1 MPRAEHTE
9 PPAFDILGFGAVAV
23 DDLIYVDEYP
33 PAERKVRVRHRRRQ
47 CGGLTGTALVAAARL
62 GSNCAYVG
70 MLGNDE
76 LSQIVADG
84 FAREGID
91 LAHCARS
98 DDARPA
104 HSTIIVD
111 ESRQTR
117 TIFAS
122 LDGPIGAHPSEPD
135 ESLIRTAGVLLIDHH
150 GLKGTL
156 RAVKIGR
163 AAGVPV
169 VSDIERIPEPSFEA
183 LLDLVGHL
191 IISERFAKEL
201 TGAENPAVAA
211 RSLWRN
217 DREAVVVTC
226 GDRGCWY
233 LDAST
238 DCDAHHCPAFSIDV
252 VDTTGCGDVF
262 HGAYA
267 AALAEGQELPDRVV
281 LASATA
287 ALKATKRGGQAGIP
301 TRQSV
306 EQFLTERGETR

>member
-1 MPRAEHTE
+1 MPKPEITE
-9 PPAFDILGFGAVAV
+9 PPEFDILGFGAVAV
-23 DDLIYVDEYP
+23 DDLIYVDQYP
-33 PAERKVRVRHRRRQ
+33 PAERKVRVRHRLRQ

-76 LSQIVADG
+76 LSLTVADN
-84 FAREGID
+84 FAEEGID
-91 LAHCARS
+91 LSHCVRR
-98 DDARPA
+98 DDARAA

-111 ESRQTR
+111 ESRGTR

-122 LDGPIGAHPSEPD
+122 LDGPIGAHPNEPD
-135 ESLIRTAGVLLIDHH
+135 ESLIRAAGVLLIDHH

-156 RAVKIGR
+156 RAVRIGR
-163 AAGVPV
+163 EAGVPV
-169 VSDIERIPEPSFEA
+169 VSDIERLPEPAWEP

-191 IISERFAKEL
+191 ILSERFAKEL
-201 TGAENPAVAA
+201 TGAENPALAA
-211 RSLWRN
+211 KHLWRE

-238 DCDAHHCPAFSIDV
+238 DQDAHHCPAFSIDV

-267 AALAEGQELPDRVV
+267 AALAEGQDLPDRVV

-301 TRQSV
+301 TRRVV
-306 EQFLTERGETR
+306 EEFLAERG